1 MHTLLPLT
9 SARPERT
16 RRKRFAAV
24 LAAAAIATAGV
35 LGVSA
40 PASAA
45 TTLSIKAGST
55 KVVPIGG
62 SGTVGS
68 ASATYTLPK
77 LPASGSGLYASVR
90 VRSNTSGAYV
100 LQSRVYPTG
109 QVQVS
114 LKKSTRANGAEKL
127 TLLGTTK
134 VAPAKASA
142 GSPIAMKLNVDGS
155 KTTTLSGTVTVAGKT
170 QAVSFS
176 DSTSPLTAAGTAD
189 ATFFVS
195 SSTPALSVN
204 VGSTAS
210 SLSNPSAPAPTT
222 PAPAPT
228 TPAPVPTTPAPVS
241 SSADRNASNTGV
253 PKDVT
258 LKVHN
263 GDITI
268 NEPNTVIDGLEVR
281 GIITINAPGAVIKN
295 SKIVGTGTARSVG
308 LVNNIVSGASFTVI
322 DSEIAAATE
331 DTLWNGIF
339 GSNFTAIRVNVHR
352 VVDPIRILGSNVTV
366 EDSWLHD
373 TTYWEKDPQR
383 NGTPTHDDTVQIQ
396 AGENIRLEGNR
407 MEDAHNAAIMIGQDR
422 SRTTMR
428 NIVVKDNY
436 MQGGACTV
444 NIDYTP
450 TVIKPQLIDNV
461 FGPERTSKPCAVIT
475 PHANAPEFSGN
486 IWEATGLPMNTYI
499 VAP

>member
-1 MHTLLPLT
+1 MHTLFPPAPLHT
-9 SARPERT
+9 NKV
-16 RRKRFAAV
+16 RRKRMAAV
-24 LAAAAIATAGV
+24 LAAAAIAVAGV
-35 LGVSA
+35 IGVSA

-45 TTLSIKAGST
+45 STTLSVSSGST
-55 KVVPIGG
+55 KVVAIGG

-100 LQSRVYPTG
+100 LQSRVYPSG
-109 QVQVS
+109 DVQVS
-114 LKKSTRANGAEKL
+114 LKKSTRTNGVESLK
-127 TLLGTTK
+127 LLGTTK
-134 VAPAKASA
+134 VVPAKAAA
-142 GSPIAMKLNVDGS
+142 GAPIAMKLSANGS
-155 KTTTLSGTVTVAGKT
+155 TTTSLSGTVTVAGKT
-170 QAVSFS
+170 QSVAFS
-176 DSTSPLTAAGTAD
+176 DSTSPLTSTGTAD
-189 ATFFVS
+189 ATFFVA
-195 SSTPALSVN
+195 SSTPALSVR
-204 VGSTAS
+204 VDSTSS
-210 SLSNPSAPAPTT
+210 SLSVPSTAPAPAPTA

-228 TPAPVPTTPAPVS
+228 TPAVS

-253 PKDVT
+253 PQGVV

-308 LVNNIVSGASFTVI
+308 LVNNVVSGAQFSVI

-339 GSNFTAIRVNVHR
+339 GSNFTATRVNVHR

-366 EDSWLHD
+366 KDSWLHD
-373 TTYWEKDPQR
+373 TTYSETDPQR

-422 SRTTMR
+422 SRTTMQ
-428 NIVVKDNY
+428 NIVVKNNY

-475 PHANAPEFSGN
+475 PHANAPVFSGN
-486 IWEATGLPMNTYI
+486 IWEATGLTMNTYI